1 MADEELKK
9 FEKLA
14 QDWWNVSGPM
24 KMLHQLNSLRLEY
37 INKNFSL
44 EKKSLLDF
52 GCGGGILTESL
63 YNKNNNIIG
72 MDNNEKL
79 LEIAN
84 SHKGK
89 KKIIYLHASKIDDF
103 KDEFDGIFCFE
114 VLEHVPN
121 FKITLEK
128 LLSKLKSGGTIF
140 LSTINKSLISFIK
153 SIVMAEYVLNIVPK
167 GTHSYEKFIMPSEI
181 NEILENNNCLIKDI
195 KGIEYSLINKNL
207 SITRNC
213 DVNYILH
220 GIKI

>member
-1 MADEELKK
+1 MSSEELKK

-24 KMLHQLNSLRLEY
+24 KMLHQLNTVRLEY
-37 INKNFSL
+37 ITKNFSL
-44 EKKSLLDF
+44 ENKKLLDF

-89 KKIIYLHASKIDDF
+89 KKIEYLNASKIDDF
-103 KDEFDGIFCFE
+103 QDEFDGIFCFE

-121 FKITLEK
+121 FQITLEK
-128 LLSKLKSGGTIF
+128 LISKLKSGGTIF
-140 LSTINKSLISFIK
+140 LSTINKSVISFIK
-153 SIVMAEYVLNIVPK
+153 SIVIADMFL
-167 GTHSYEKFIMPSEI
+167 
-181 NEILENNNCLIKDI
+181 ILCQKELIPM
-195 KGIEYSLINKNL
+195 KNL
-207 SITRNC
+207 
-213 DVNYILH
+213 
-220 GIKI
+220 

>member
-14 QDWWNVSGPM
+14 QDWWSVSGSM

-44 EKKSLLDF
+44 EKKLLLDF

-63 YNKNNNIIG
+63 YNKNNKIIG

-89 KKIIYLHASKIDDF
+89 KKIEYLNASKIDDF
-103 KDEFDGIFCFE
+103 QDEFDGIFCFE

-121 FKITLEK
+121 FQLTLEK
-128 LLSKLKSGGTIF
+128 LISKLKSGGTIF

-167 GTHSYEKFIMPSEI
+167 GTHSYEKFIIPSDL
-181 NEILENNNCLIKDI
+181 NEILENNNCLIEEI
-195 KGIEYSLINKNL
+195 KGIEYSLINKEL
-207 SITRNC
+207 FITKNC

-220 GIKI
+220 AIKI

>member
-14 QDWWNVSGPM
+14 QDWWNVSGSM

-37 INKNFSL
+37 INKKFFFR
-44 EKKSLLDF
+44 KKKLLDF

-63 YNKNNNIIG
+63 YKKNNKIIG

-84 SHKGK
+84 SHKGE
-89 KKIIYLHASKIDDF
+89 KKIEYLHASKIDDF
-103 KDEFDGIFCFE
+103 QDEFDGIFCFE
-114 VLEHVPN
+114 VLEHVSN
-121 FKITLEK
+121 FQITLEK
-128 LLSKLKSGGTIF
+128 LISKLKSGGTIF

-167 GTHSYEKFIMPSEI
+167 GTHSYEKFIKPSDL
-181 NEILENNNCLIKDI
+181 NEILENNNCLIEEI
-195 KGIEYSLINKNL
+195 KGIEYSLN
-207 SITRNC
+207 
-213 DVNYILH
+213 
-220 GIKI
+220 

>member
-1 MADEELKK
+1 MGDEELKK

-14 QDWWNVSGPM
+14 QDWWDVSGPM
-24 KMLHQLNSLRLEY
+24 KMLHQLNTVRLEY
-37 INKNFSL
+37 ITKNFSL
-44 EKKSLLDF
+44 ENKKLLDF
-52 GCGGGILTESL
+52 GCGGGILTESI
-63 YNKNNNIIG
+63 YKNNNNIVG
-72 MDNNEKL
+72 MDDNKKL

-84 SHKGK
+84 SHKGE
-89 KKIIYLHASKIDDF
+89 KKIKYLHASKINSF

-114 VLEHVPN
+114 VLEHVSN
-121 FKITLEK
+121 FQMILEK
-128 LLSKLKSGGTIF
+128 LTSKLKSGGTIF

-153 SIVMAEYVLNIVPK
+153 SIVIAEYVLNIVPK
-167 GTHSYEKFIMPSEI
+167 GTHSYEKFIMPSDI

>member
-14 QDWWNVSGPM
+14 RDWWNVSGPM
-24 KMLHQLNSLRLEY
+24 KMLHQLNTVRLEY
-37 INKNFSL
+37 ITKNFSF
-44 EKKSLLDF
+44 ENRKLLDF

-89 KKIIYLHASKIDDF
+89 KKIEYLNASKIDDF
-103 KDEFDGIFCFE
+103 QDEFDGIFCFE

-121 FKITLEK
+121 FQITLEK
-128 LLSKLKSGGTIF
+128 LISKLKSGGTIF

-153 SIVMAEYVLNIVPK
+153 SIVVAEYVLNIVPK
-167 GTHSYEKFIMPSEI
+167 GTHSYEKFIIPSDL
-181 NEILENNNCLIKDI
+181 NEILENNNCLIEEI
-195 KGIEYSLINKNL
+195 KGIEYSLINKKL
-207 SITRNC
+207 FITKNC

-220 GIKI
+220 AIKI